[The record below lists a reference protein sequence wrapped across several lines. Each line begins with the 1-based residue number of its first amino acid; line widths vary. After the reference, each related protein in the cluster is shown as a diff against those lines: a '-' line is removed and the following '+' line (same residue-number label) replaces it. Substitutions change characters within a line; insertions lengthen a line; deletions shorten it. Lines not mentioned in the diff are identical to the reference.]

1 MRIGVIQNPR
11 SHRNRHGVRPVSDG
25 DVEVVAPP
33 TPEALDAALAGFA
46 ARGLDVL
53 VIDGGDGTV
62 RDVLSHALTAFG
74 NRMPPVAVMPHGKT
88 NALARDLGLP
98 LNRPL
103 DQAIA
108 ALRTGAAQRK
118 QRPVLQVIR
127 PGLPGPA
134 LNGFILGIGAFVRA
148 TRLARRTHRFG
159 LFDGVAVGASLSA
172 FVAGTLLGTKGSA
185 AAAGEEIALGTD
197 AAAPAVRRRFLI
209 LASTLER
216 MPLRMRPFGTL
227 RSGLKLIDVDAPP
240 RRVIRALPLLL
251 SGREAP
257 WLEPSGYRRMQSR
270 EVRLTGVDAFVLD
283 GEILHAGG
291 EMILRE
297 GPMIDFVTP

>member
-11 SHRNRHGVRPVSDG
+11 SHRNRHGVRPVADA
-25 DVEVVAPP
+25 DVEVVAPT
-33 TPEALDAALAGFA
+33 TPQALDAVLGSFA

-53 VIDGGDGTV
+53 VVDGGDGTV
-62 RDVLSHALTAFG
+62 RDVLSHALSAFG
-74 NRMPPVAVMPHGKT
+74 DRMPPVAVVPHGKT

-103 DQAIA
+103 DEVIA
-108 ALRTGAAQRK
+108 SLRAGAGQRK
-118 QRPVLQVIR
+118 QRPVLQVVR
-127 PGLPGPA
+127 AAGPV
-134 LNGFILGIGAFVRA
+134 LSGFILGTGAFVRA

-159 LFDGVAVGASLSA
+159 LFHGVAVGASLSA
-172 FVAGTLLGTKGSA
+172 FIAGTLLGTKGSA

-197 AAAPAVRRRFLI
+197 AAAPVTRRRFLI

-240 RRVIRALPLLL
+240 RHVARALPLLL
-251 SGREAP
+251 SGREAA
-257 WLEPSGYRRMQSR
+257 WLERSGYRRLQSR
-270 EVRLTGVDAFVLD
+270 EIHLKGVDAFVLD

-291 EMILRE
+291 DLILRE
-297 GPMIDFVTP
+297 GPKIAFVTP